1 MSLMLQEIIVSF
13 LFLSTNLSQLI
24 VYLNAILKR
33 RCSLN
38 VFVIYIL
45 IKTVIV
51 NILFKIVLADAI
63 SSNFIIKNIYLGLI
77 VFTAILSYIVLLYT
91 FNEHFAK
98 IAVISTCVEM
108 FTTIIGYLSRFITN
122 LMVGKVSF
130 YVGAPLYPTDFL
142 LPVIVAI
149 ISCFVLKLIKKLA
162 PKLRTWDVKH
172 KKLTMTI
179 FFVYIGFTIY
189 TMHMDIG
196 NFAVYSGYLNTI
208 LFLYIL
214 VRYVN
219 YYHRTM
225 LWENEMLKKQQHIAK
240 MQYEGVVLQSEQIEH
255 LQNEIDTQMQTVLS
269 LSENAENKSEQIQ
282 NYITS
287 LKQRAENISLGMFC
301 DDKNLDFV
309 LYQAVQKC
317 KNKGI
322 EVDFNLQGY
331 KSEPK
336 KSEKL
341 SDDIQKILHNSI
353 NKANEKVTFSVATIK
368 GNTVIKTAIDGK
380 EKVTLWN

>member
-172 KKLTMTI
+172 KKFTMTI

-353 NKANEKVTFSVATIK
+353 NKANEKVAFSVATIK

>member
-149 ISCFVLKLIKKLA
+149 ISYFVLKLIKKLA

-172 KKLTMTI
+172 KKFTMTI

-353 NKANEKVTFSVATIK
+353 NKANEKVAFSVATIK

>member
-149 ISCFVLKLIKKLA
+149 ISYFVLKLIKKLA

-179 FFVYIGFTIY
+179 FFAYIGFTIY

-353 NKANEKVTFSVATIK
+353 NKANEKVAFSVATIK

>member
-353 NKANEKVTFSVATIK
+353 NKANEKVAFSVATIK